1 MPQSIEVKISIGKNV
16 VNIYVLKLKQ
26 RKYYVGKTD
35 HTFQRFNQHMKKN
48 GAKWTKKYPVVDLY
62 DFHRGMKA
70 SDENRITREMMRKFG
85 VANVRGGSWTKVN
98 MTKSEIGRLEAKLK
112 QKTSQSTKKCA
123 RCGRDSHTKSK
134 CYARTHKNGSR
145 LRSKR
150 NVSPD
155 SYAKLLQQQALAK
168 KSQIEANNAKRLAEE
183 AKNVNDENSKRIS
196 QLEEENSLLREELE
210 SIQAASKQTDLESM
224 IEVLQLISEDD
235 IAFLT
240 DVIGTG
246 IASVGKMAKKATKSA
261 RKEVGKVAKKAKK
274 TGSKGK
280 KIGKGIISKGKRFVK
295 GK

>member
-1 MPQSIEVKISIGKNV
+1 M
-16 VNIYVLKLKQ
+16 VNIYVLELKHN
-26 RKYYVGKTD
+26 KYYVGKTD
-35 HTFQRFNQHMKKN
+35 HTLQRFNQHMRKN
-48 GAKWTKKYPVVDLY
+48 GAKWTKKYPVIDLY
-62 DFHRGMKA
+62 DFHPRMKS

-98 MTKSEIGRLEAKLK
+98 MTKDEIRRLESKLK
-112 QKTSQSTKKCA
+112 HKPSVSTKSCT
-123 RCGRDSHTKSK
+123 RCGRDSHTKAK

-145 LRSKR
+145 LRSKTTISR
-150 NVSPD
+150 D
-155 SYAKLLQQQALAK
+155 SYAKLLQQQELAK

-183 AKNVNDENSKRIS
+183 AKNVNDENSKRIA
-196 QLEEENSLLREELE
+196 QLEGENSLLREELE

-224 IEVLQLISEDD
+224 LEVLQLISEDD

-240 DVIGTG
+240 DVVGTG

-280 KIGKGIISKGKRFVK
+280 KVGKGIISKGKKFVK
-295 GK
+295 GKK

>member
-1 MPQSIEVKISIGKNV
+1 V

-35 HTFQRFNQHMKKN
+35 HTLQRFNQHMRKN

-62 DFHRGMKA
+62 DFHPRMKA

-98 MTKSEIGRLEAKLK
+98 MTKSEIARLEAKLN
-112 QKTSQSTKKCA
+112 QKKSVSTKKCT

-145 LRSKR
+145 LRSKKKIA
-150 NVSPD
+150 PD
-155 SYAKLLQQQALAK
+155 SYANLLRQQELAK

-183 AKNVNDENSKRIS
+183 AKNVNDENSKRIA

-224 IEVLQLISEDD
+224 MEVLQLISEDD

-240 DVIGTG
+240 DVVGTG
-246 IASVGKMAKKATKSA
+246 IARVGKMAKKATKSA
-261 RKEVGKVAKKAKK
+261 RKEAGKVAKK

-280 KIGKGIISKGKRFVK
+280 KVGKGIISKGKKFVK

>member
-1 MPQSIEVKISIGKNV
+1 M

-35 HTFQRFNQHMKKN
+35 HTLQRFNQHMRKN

-62 DFHRGMKA
+62 DFHPRMKA

-98 MTKSEIGRLEAKLK
+98 MTKSEIARLEAKLN
-112 QKTSQSTKKCA
+112 QKKSVSTKKCT

-145 LRSKR
+145 LRSKKKIA
-150 NVSPD
+150 PD
-155 SYAKLLQQQALAK
+155 SYANLLRQQELAK

-183 AKNVNDENSKRIS
+183 AKNVNDENSKRIA

-224 IEVLQLISEDD
+224 MEVLQLISEDD

-240 DVIGTG
+240 DVVGTG
-246 IASVGKMAKKATKSA
+246 IARVGKMAKKATKSA
-261 RKEVGKVAKKAKK
+261 RKEVGKVAKK

-280 KIGKGIISKGKRFVK
+280 KVGKGIISKGKKFVK

>member
-1 MPQSIEVKISIGKNV
+1 M

-35 HTFQRFNQHMKKN
+35 HTLQRFNQHMRKN

-62 DFHRGMKA
+62 DFHPRMKA

-98 MTKSEIGRLEAKLK
+98 MTKSEIARLEAKLN
-112 QKTSQSTKKCA
+112 QKKSVSTKKCT

-145 LRSKR
+145 LRSKKKIA
-150 NVSPD
+150 PD
-155 SYAKLLQQQALAK
+155 SYANLLRQQELAK

-183 AKNVNDENSKRIS
+183 AKNVNDENSKRIA

-224 IEVLQLISEDD
+224 MEVLQLISEDD

-240 DVIGTG
+240 DVVGTG
-246 IASVGKMAKKATKSA
+246 IARVGKMAKKATKSA
-261 RKEVGKVAKKAKK
+261 RKEAGKVAKK

-280 KIGKGIISKGKRFVK
+280 KVGKGIISKGKKFVK

>member
-1 MPQSIEVKISIGKNV
+1 M

-35 HTFQRFNQHMKKN
+35 HTLQRFNQHMRKN

-62 DFHRGMKA
+62 DFHPRMKA

-98 MTKSEIGRLEAKLK
+98 MTKSEIARLEAKLK
-112 QKTSQSTKKCA
+112 QKTSVSTKKCT

-145 LRSKR
+145 LRSKKKIA
-150 NVSPD
+150 PD
-155 SYAKLLQQQALAK
+155 SYANLLRQQELAK

-183 AKNVNDENSKRIS
+183 AKNVNDENSKRIA

-224 IEVLQLISEDD
+224 MEVLQLISEDD

-240 DVIGTG
+240 DVVGTG
-246 IASVGKMAKKATKSA
+246 IARVGKMAKKATKSA
-261 RKEVGKVAKKAKK
+261 RKEAGKVAKK

-280 KIGKGIISKGKRFVK
+280 KVGKGIISKGKKFVK

>member
-1 MPQSIEVKISIGKNV
+1 M
-16 VNIYVLKLKQ
+16 VNIYVLKLRQ

-35 HTFQRFNQHMKKN
+35 HTLQRFNQHMRKN

-62 DFHRGMKA
+62 DFHPRMKA

-98 MTKSEIGRLEAKLK
+98 MTKSEIARLEAKLN
-112 QKTSQSTKKCA
+112 QKKSVSTKKCT

-145 LRSKR
+145 LRSKKKIA
-150 NVSPD
+150 PD
-155 SYAKLLQQQALAK
+155 SYANLLRQQELAK

-183 AKNVNDENSKRIS
+183 AKNVNDENSKRIA

-224 IEVLQLISEDD
+224 MEVLQLISEDD

-240 DVIGTG
+240 DVVGTG
-246 IASVGKMAKKATKSA
+246 IARVGKMAKKATKSA
-261 RKEVGKVAKKAKK
+261 RKEAGKVAKK
-274 TGSKGK
+274 TGSRGK
-280 KIGKGIISKGKRFVK
+280 KVGKGIISKGKKFVK

>member
-1 MPQSIEVKISIGKNV
+1 M
-16 VNIYVLKLKQ
+16 LKLKQ

-35 HTFQRFNQHMKKN
+35 HTLQRFNQHMRKN

-62 DFHRGMKA
+62 DFHPRMKA

-98 MTKSEIGRLEAKLK
+98 MTKSEVARLEAKLN
-112 QKTSQSTKKCA
+112 QKKSVSTKKCT

-145 LRSKR
+145 LRSKKKIA
-150 NVSPD
+150 PD
-155 SYAKLLQQQALAK
+155 SYANLLRQQELAK

-183 AKNVNDENSKRIS
+183 AKNVNDENSKRIA

-224 IEVLQLISEDD
+224 MEVLQLISEDD

-240 DVIGTG
+240 DVVGTG
-246 IASVGKMAKKATKSA
+246 IARVGKMAKKATKSA
-261 RKEVGKVAKKAKK
+261 RKEAGKVAKK

-280 KIGKGIISKGKRFVK
+280 KVGKGIISKGKKFVK